1 MSNADEPRGRPRVL
15 IPARFS
21 ASAAALRFQAEVT
34 ARKLVEA
41 VFAAGGEPL
50 TVHPASADGL
60 EVAELQARFP
70 FADALLLPG
79 GGDLHPQFYKGEQH
93 EALYDVDAEQDLF
106 DLALARWALATQRP
120 VLAIC
125 RGLQVANVQLG
136 GTLTAHMDSPH
147 RHVVSEL
154 DIEPGARL
162 AQLLGTDRLRI
173 SCYHHQSL
181 ATLGSGLRAVAY
193 GADGTLEA
201 AELAGPGWFV
211 GVQWHPEDT
220 AETDAYQASIFAGL
234 VDAAAQFR
242 ARQHASA

>member
-1 MSNADEPRGRPRVL
+1 MSDSSAADPRPRIL

-21 ASAAALRFQAEVT
+21 SSAAALRFEAEVT

-50 TVHPASADGL
+50 TAHPARADGL
-60 EVAELQARFP
+60 EAAELEARFP

-79 GGDLHPQFYKGEQH
+79 GGDLHPQFYNGEQH
-93 EALYDVDAEQDLF
+93 EALYDVDPEQDEF
-106 DLALARWALATQRP
+106 DLALAGWAVSTQRP

-125 RGLQVANVQLG
+125 RGLQVVNVRLG
-136 GTLTAHMDSPH
+136 GTITAHMDSPH
-147 RHVVSEL
+147 RHVVSRL

-162 AQLLGTDRLRI
+162 AQLLDTDQLLI

-181 ATLGSGLRAVAY
+181 AELGTGLRAVAY
-193 GADGTLEA
+193 GADATVEA
-201 AELAGPGWFV
+201 VELDGPGWFV

-220 AETDAYQASIFAGL
+220 AETDVHQAAIFAGL
-234 VDAAAQFR
+234 VDAAARFR
-242 ARQHASA
+242 ARQHMTA